1 MISRREGEAG
11 FTLIEVLAVL
21 AILGLVAGLVAARG
35 PQRSAALDLR
45 AAAAQV
51 AGAMRLART
60 QAIAGN
66 TPVAVQLDPAAH
78 ALRVGAAA
86 PRRLPPGL
94 AVSVISVAEPGR
106 PSITFAP
113 DGSSTGGRVELAAG
127 ARRMQVGVDWLTG
140 RVSVADAP

>member
-1 MISRREGEAG
+1 MISRRDGDAG

-21 AILGLVAGLVAARG
+21 AILGLMAGLVATRG
-35 PQRSAALDLR
+35 PQRSAAVDLR

-51 AGAMRLART
+51 AGALRLART

-66 TPVAVQLDPAAH
+66 NPVAVLLDPAAH

-86 PRRLPPGL
+86 PRRLPSGL
-94 AVSVISVAEPGR
+94 LVSVISITEPGR
-106 PSITFAP
+106 PAITFAP